1 MASNEMK
8 SLRQKFTKEAIDD
21 AQMVLTGGT
30 KTDLLKC
37 PACKKNNCTYNQV
50 GKLKTLTCFLLTQF
64 FQVQTRS
71 ADEPMT
77 TFCYCNECGKRW
89 KFC

>member
-8 SLRQKFTKEAIDD
+8 QLRQKFTKEGIND
-21 AQMVLTGGT
+21 AQMSFTGGT

-50 GKLKTLTCFLLTQF
+50 CGRPARRITSLPSPGANSQCRRAHDHILLLQR
-64 FQVQTRS
+64 VR
-71 ADEPMT
+71 
-77 TFCYCNECGKRW
+77 
-89 KFC
+89 

>member
-1 MASNEMK
+1 MK
-8 SLRQKFTKEAIDD
+8 QLRQKFTKEAIHD
-21 AQMVLTGGT
+21 AQMSLTGGT
-30 KTDLLKC
+30 KTDLLTC
-37 PACKKNNCTYNQV
+37 PACKKKNCTYNQV
-50 GKLKTLTCFLLTQF
+50 SFGGKGWAYSWTKLNDF
-64 FQVQTRS
+64 FVQVQTRS